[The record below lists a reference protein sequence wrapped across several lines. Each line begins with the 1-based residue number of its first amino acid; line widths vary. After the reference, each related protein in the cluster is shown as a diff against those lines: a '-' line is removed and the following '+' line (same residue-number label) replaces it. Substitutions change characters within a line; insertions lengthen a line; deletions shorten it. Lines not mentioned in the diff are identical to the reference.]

1 MINAYDVRPA
11 ADLALSDRAATLK
24 ERIQSEERLLFL
36 DQARLVT
43 EAYRLHP
50 GEPRIVQRAIA
61 FAHSLRNIPITV
73 GPDELIVGNRTPTP
87 RAGVVFP
94 EAAVNWIDREI
105 ESLPTRPQD
114 PFEITAAQVREF
126 REEILPFWRG
136 RTLEDQVYGRLDPKV
151 LAASRVVK
159 INQRDH
165 AQGHIIPNVR
175 KWLANGP
182 AGLRIEAAR
191 ISAQAPKEKK
201 EKQDFYRAVD
211 IALEGA
217 QDFIRRYAALAGGE
231 VGRIAGKLAESPAET
246 FHEAVQSVWFLFAL
260 LHAES
265 NASSFSP
272 GRLDQYLYP
281 YLERDLQRGVIGLPG
296 ALEILECFWLKCN
309 EIVYMR
315 NSESARYFAGF
326 PTGFNIAIGGQRE
339 DGSDSTNLLSWLCL
353 KAQEHLLLPQPNLS
367 VRLHSGSPQEF
378 LVEVARVIGMGSGMP
393 QVFNDE
399 SVIPALQGVGIR
411 ERDARDYAVVG
422 CVELSTQGNNLGW
435 SDAAMLNMVKA
446 LELTLTGGV
455 CLLSGERIGLDTGTL
470 ADYASF
476 EQLEAAYER
485 QLDHFIDLTIRGCDT
500 VDRAHAELFPSPF
513 LSSVIDDCVDKGI
526 DVTAG
531 GAFYNLSGIQAIQ
544 VANVADSLAAIKH
557 CVYDERS
564 VSAAQL
570 LDALRSDF
578 VGHEPLRQRLLNRVP
593 KYGNDVE
600 WVDQLGARWA
610 EAFARKLR
618 SYRNARGGLYHAG
631 FYTVSAHVP
640 MGKNVGATPD
650 GRKSAMP
657 LADGGL
663 SPMQGRDARG
673 PTAVLQS
680 VSRIDAQ
687 WGSNG
692 TLLNMKFL
700 PEFFQR
706 QEDLEKFV
714 ALLRGWVRLK
724 IHHAQFNVLR
734 PEDLI
739 RAKQTPELYRHL
751 TVRVAG
757 YTAYFTELAGDLQDE
772 IIRRTTQG
780 AD

>member
-1 MINAYDVRPA
+1 MINACNVQPA
-11 ADLALSDRAATLK
+11 AEYALSGRTARLK
-24 ERIQSEERLLFL
+24 ERILSEPRFLFL
-36 DQARLVT
+36 NQARLVT

-50 GEPRIVQRAIA
+50 GESRIVQRAIA
-61 FAHSLRNIPITV
+61 FAHSIRNIPITV
-73 GPDELIVGNRTPTP
+73 DPDELIVGNRTPTP

-105 ESLPTRPQD
+105 ESLPARPQD
-114 PFEITAAQVREF
+114 PFNITAAQVREF
-126 REEILPFWRG
+126 REEILPFWKG
-136 RTLEDQVYGRLDPKV
+136 RTLEDLIYGRLDAKV

-182 AGLRIEAAR
+182 AGLRMEAAR
-191 ISAQAPKEKK
+191 LSAQAPKQ
-201 EKQDFYRAVD
+201 KQNFYRAVD
-211 IALEGA
+211 IALAGA
-217 QDFIRRYAALAGGE
+217 QDFIRRYAALAGGRI
-231 VGRIAGKLAESPAET
+231 GRIAGKLAESPAET
-246 FHEAVQSVWFLFAL
+246 FHEAVQCVWFLFVL

-281 YLERDLQRGVIGLPG
+281 YLEQDLQSGVISLPE

-367 VRLHSGSPQEF
+367 VRLHNGSPQDF
-378 LVEVARVIGMGSGMP
+378 LLETARVIGLGSGMP

-435 SDAAMLNMVKA
+435 SDAAMLNMVKV

-470 ADYASF
+470 AGYASF
-476 EQLEAAYER
+476 EQLEAAYR
-485 QLDHFIDLTIRGCDT
+485 KQLDYYVDLTISACDT
-500 VDRAHAELFPSPF
+500 VDRAHAELLPSPF
-513 LSSVIDDCVDKGI
+513 LSSVIDDCVGQGV

-531 GAFYNLSGIQAIQ
+531 GASYNLSGIQAIQ
-544 VANVADSLAAIKH
+544 VANVADSLAAIKQ

-564 VSAAQL
+564 VSAARL
-570 LDALRSDF
+570 MDALRLDF
-578 VGHEPLRQRLLNRVP
+578 EGHEPLRQRLLNRAP
-593 KYGNDVE
+593 KYGNDIE
-600 WVDQLGARWA
+600 WVDQLGAKWA
-610 EAFARKLR
+610 EVFARKLR
-618 SYRNARGGLYHAG
+618 SYRNARGRALSCRLLHCI
-631 FYTVSAHVP
+631 
-640 MGKNVGATPD
+640 GACPH
-650 GRKSAMP
+650 G
-657 LADGGL
+657 
-663 SPMQGRDARG
+663 
-673 PTAVLQS
+673 
-680 VSRIDAQ
+680 
-687 WGSNG
+687 
-692 TLLNMKFL
+692 
-700 PEFFQR
+700 
-706 QEDLEKFV
+706 
-714 ALLRGWVRLK
+714 
-724 IHHAQFNVLR
+724 
-734 PEDLI
+734 
-739 RAKQTPELYRHL
+739 
-751 TVRVAG
+751 
-757 YTAYFTELAGDLQDE
+757 
-772 IIRRTTQG
+772 
-780 AD
+780 